1 MDIKNVKENVEN
13 CKDIMICVRRATD
26 KKIPKILRNGIEVY
40 FRGVL
45 EKDGDNFLSFEVNN
59 EIMEKWGKDIANLI
73 TEVDKEFVLNEL
85 PKMLGLVPS
94 DVDTNVYVLT
104 NNSMVHG
111 AGLIFLAEVQKKI
124 FEKVGTYF
132 VIPSSIHEV
141 LIIPSEYSE
150 ERKKTFDEMVVSV
163 NHDVVSEREQ
173 LHDEVW
179 FFDGKELI

>member
-1 MDIKNVKENVEN
+1 MDLKNVQENVEN
-13 CKDIMICVRRATD
+13 CKDIMICVRRVTD
-26 KKIPKILRNGIEVY
+26 KKVPKILRNGIEVY

-45 EKDGDNFLSFEVNN
+45 EKDEDNFVTFQVNN
-59 EIMEKWGKDIANLI
+59 GIMKKWGKDIDDLI
-73 TEVDKEFVLNEL
+73 TEADNEFVLNEL
-85 PKMLGLVPS
+85 PQMLGFVPS
-94 DVDTNVYVLT
+94 DEDAKVYVLT

-111 AGLIFLAEVQKKI
+111 AGLIFLAEVQKQI

-141 LIIPSEYSE
+141 LIIPSEYSD

-179 FFDGKELI
+179 FFDGEELR